1 ESESS
6 TEIVTEV
13 PNTAPTV
20 ELPTVQLTEEVV
32 TNSEAI
38 PFATQEI
45 MDPNLPEGTRQVVQ
59 VGQYGTRTTDTK

>member
-1 ESESS
+1 MPEPEPIPKPVPQSENTDESESS

-45 MDPNLPEGTRQVVQ
+45 MDP
-59 VGQYGTRTTDTK
+59 